1 MNLRFNIPS
10 YSEIRHESRPL
21 AMGLI
26 IVGAALGMY
35 MNFYFGNIGWNN
47 VLMLGSLMLL
57 PNWRNLSSF
66 RLPFVNRTFKAILL
80 FQVICIV
87 YMVIGGLIDISLMTY
102 LLFTIFMVMGIM
114 SQTPSDMSIPKV
126 AFYSWLFGWICIAFC
141 TTTMATG
148 AFFIEYAR
156 LHDGSGYQSIL
167 IDLTMAGNI
176 YTFIVCCLYYLKSSK
191 TKSNLSILGIIIG
204 LILMVILG
212 KRTPLLISIISICFY
227 LFRFHPISRTVN
239 KKAIGYSLLFLVL
252 IVLLLKISD
261 FGEIFIAV
269 IKRSIDGIFDMIH
282 GTSSTGAAAME
293 RYRLRD
299 WAFTYIENKFTP
311 FNYLFGA
318 GFMTKWLDAPLIQ
331 AYLDMGIIGF
341 SVYLYYVIVKPLKLT
356 ISRLSRNRI
365 VFWGCAL
372 NFYNIFSALNSGVPY
387 IHLRWIPLIVL
398 VLTINSL
405 REGRNRTEIKLC
417 YEP

>member
-1 MNLRFNIPS
+1 MQFMCYIPS
-10 YSEIRHESRPL
+10 SSKIRFESRHM

-47 VLMLGSLMLL
+47 ILMLGALLLL
-57 PNWRNLSSF
+57 PNWKNLSSF

-80 FQVICIV
+80 FQLLCII
-87 YMVIGGLIDISLMTY
+87 YMVIGGLIDITLLIY
-102 LLFTIFMVMGIM
+102 LVFTVFMMMGIM
-114 SQTPSDMSIPKV
+114 SQNPSDMSISKV
-126 AFYSWLFGWICIAFC
+126 VFYAWLFSWLCVAFC
-141 TTTMATG
+141 TTTLITG

-176 YTFIVCCLYYLKSSK
+176 YTFIVCCLYYIKS
-191 TKSNLSILGIIIG
+191 TKIKFILSISGIIVG

-212 KRTPLLISIISICFY
+212 KRTPLLISIISIFFY
-227 LFRFHPISRTVN
+227 LFRFHPLSRKIN
-239 KKAIGYSLLFLVL
+239 KKTLIFSIIFCLLIIFALN
-252 IVLLLKISD
+252 ISD
-261 FGEIFIAV
+261 FGEKLMFV
-269 IKRSIDGIFDMIH
+269 VERSVNGVLDMIN
-282 GTSSTGAAAME
+282 GTSNTGAAAME
-293 RYRLRD
+293 RYKLRD
-299 WAFTYIENKFTP
+299 WAFTYIESTFTP

-341 SVYLYYVIVKPLKLT
+341 LVYLYYVIVKPLRIT
-356 ISRLSRNRI
+356 FSSLSRHRM

-387 IHLRWIPLIVL
+387 AHLKWIPLIVL
-398 VLTINSL
+398 ILTINDLKNDS
-405 REGRNRTEIKLC
+405 NEILPRIDCK
-417 YEP
+417 

>member
-10 YSEIRHESRPL
+10 YSKIRHESRPL

-47 VLMLGSLMLL
+47 ILMLGALILL
-57 PNWRNLSSF
+57 PNWKNLSSF

-80 FQVICIV
+80 FQLLCII
-87 YMVIGGLIDISLMTY
+87 YMVIGGLIDITLLIY
-102 LLFTIFMVMGIM
+102 LVFTILMMVGIM
-114 SQTPSDMSIPKV
+114 SQNPSDMSIPKV
-126 AFYSWLFGWICIAFC
+126 VFYAWLFSWLCVAFC
-141 TTTMATG
+141 TTTLITG

-167 IDLTMAGNI
+167 IDLTMAGSI
-176 YTFIVCCLYYLKSSK
+176 YTFIVCCLYYIKS
-191 TKSNLSILGIIIG
+191 TKIKSIFSIFGIIVG

-227 LFRFHPISRTVN
+227 LLRFHPISRTVN
-239 KKAIGYSLLFLVL
+239 KKAIGYSLLFLGL
-252 IVLLLKISD
+252 IVLLLNISD
-261 FGEIFIAV
+261 FGELFISV
-269 IKRSIDGIFDMIH
+269 IKRSIDGVFDMIH
-282 GTSSTGAAAME
+282 GTSSTGAAAMA
-293 RYRLRD
+293 RYKLRD
-299 WAFTYIENKFTP
+299 WAFTYIKSTFTP

-341 SVYLYYVIVKPLKLT
+341 SVYLYYVIVKPLRIT
-356 ISRLSRNRI
+356 FSSISRHRI

-387 IHLRWIPLIVL
+387 THLKWIPLIVL
-398 VLTINSL
+398 ILTINGL
-405 REGRNRTEIKLC
+405 KNDRNKILC
-417 YEP
+417 QINGK